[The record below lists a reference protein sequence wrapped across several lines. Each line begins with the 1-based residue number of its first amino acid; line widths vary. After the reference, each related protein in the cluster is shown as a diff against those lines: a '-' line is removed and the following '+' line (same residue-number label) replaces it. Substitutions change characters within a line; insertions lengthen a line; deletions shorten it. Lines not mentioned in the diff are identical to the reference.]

1 MSANETYAVAKPHVV
16 ADEVDGEVIAI
27 HLGNG
32 AYFSF
37 RGSASL
43 IWQRLLAGD
52 ASADELVERLRASYA
67 GERGEIADAVGR
79 FLALLAAEGLIV
91 TAEPA
96 IIAGLAVAVVDAASL
111 HRPAAPRAGE
121 ERDSARAPFVAP
133 TLEKF
138 TDMEQFLL
146 VDPIHEV
153 EIDRW
158 PKVDKRG

>member
-1 MSANETYAVAKPHVV
+1 VSSNGTFAIAKPHVV

-37 RGSASL
+37 RGSAST
-43 IWQRLLAGD
+43 IWQLLLAGD
-52 ASADELVERLRASYA
+52 VSADELVERLRASYA
-67 GERGEIADAVGR
+67 GERSEIADAVVQ
-79 FLALLAAEGLIV
+79 FLARLAAEGLIV
-91 TAEPA
+91 SAEPA
-96 IIAGLAVAVVDAASL
+96 ITAGLAAVDAPARS
-111 HRPAAPRAGE
+111 RPAADRAGDD
-121 ERDSARAPFVAP
+121 RASARAPFVVP

-158 PKVDKRG
+158 PKVDKRD

>member
-37 RGSASL
+37 RGSASS

-52 ASADELVERLRASYA
+52 ASADELVERLREGYA
-67 GERGEIADAVGR
+67 GERGEIADAVAR
-79 FLALLAAEGLIV
+79 FLALLSAEGLIV
-91 TAEPA
+91 
-96 IIAGLAVAVVDAASL
+96 AVDLPSPP
-111 HRPAAPRAGE
+111 RPAAARADA
-121 ERDSARAPFVAP
+121 EREAARAPFVAP

-158 PKVDKRG
+158 PTVDKRG